1 MTLPCGCCQGIE
13 ILNPLRT
20 ANRPG
25 LDKLAYRVGTYGS
38 FFETMLARLSSQD
51 FTVSLATATQIPVA
65 GGAPPDSVPGANTP
79 LSLLKTRATNDPA
92 IALLDAWAIIA
103 DVLTL
108 YQERIANEGYL
119 RTATERRSVLELAH
133 LVGYSLRPGVAAS
146 VFLAYTLDQDSEAT
160 IPVGSRAQNLPAQ
173 GELPQ
178 SFETSA
184 PLFARDAWNNLTP
197 RLTQPQM
204 ITRESTEVY
213 VEGTNVNLKPNDPLL
228 VIASPGKLRRV
239 ANIDVDFQKSRTKV
253 TLQDGPPP
261 PPDLAAPKSSFV
273 NVVNLVSPS
282 APLIQAPA
290 EHPAS
295 SAHLPRSVSKTFT
308 PRADMTPALLKAF
321 HPKVGQDLY
330 TALENA
336 RVTVAPAAQVHA
348 FRVQAAPF
356 GNNAPLKPVTN
367 DKGIVIGTEEWPL
380 EDSLTISIEMSSAA
394 EHEVSGGRF
403 TAALM
408 SVVGHA
414 SALIKIIR
422 GADTASAMVPLS
434 QKETPLGN
442 WKVITST
449 DQKAITF
456 DFPDF
461 KVTYTISPEQKGA
474 FVDVR
479 VNTSKPIRVPDG
491 QSVTSSTGDH
501 RISISLS
508 KMLTIIDESGVEPL
522 HPDVMLLDS
531 VYDQIVNGSWAVIE
545 RPDWE
550 EAKVV
555 KVTDV
560 QKVSVTKYGMSA
572 RVTQLKFDQP
582 WLDPAHY
589 PQDRSL
595 TVTRTTTI
603 SAQSEQLALAEE
615 PISDPVSDSEIELG
629 ALYSDLQSG
638 RWLIVKGERTD
649 IPDTS
654 GVTGAEL
661 VMLGGV
667 KQGVK
672 QVPANAT
679 TASSVP
685 VDPANSGA
693 LAATQDLPGD
703 STHSFLQLAN
713 PLSYQYKRETV
724 TIYGN
729 VVNATHGES
738 RSEVLGGG
746 DSSQEL
752 QQFTLHQTPVT
763 FVAAP
768 TPEGTASTLQVRV
781 NDLLWHEVDTL
792 ADATPTER
800 CYVTQTDDDDKKT
813 IIFGDGVHGMRL
825 PTGMENVKA
834 AYRSGIGSGGN
845 VAATKISLLATRP
858 LGVRSVINPL
868 PATGGADRDTRD
880 QARRNVP
887 IASAALDRLVSVQDY
902 ADFAR
907 TFAGI
912 GKASA
917 THISDGKRQVV
928 FVTVAGAEDIPIGDD
943 SDLKK
948 SLVQAF
954 QQFGDPY
961 LPLEVEDRELMVL
974 VISANLKVL
983 PDYLFESVAPKVR
996 ASLLEQFGFDRQELG
1011 QSVPLSQI
1019 ISAIQAVEGVAY
1031 VDVDVLEGISEA
1043 DTADPDR
1050 LAAKLKAIAHARA
1063 PKQRIDVRLA
1073 ELPSGSDSISPAQL
1087 AYLNPK
1093 LPDTLILT
1101 EITS

>member
-1 MTLPCGCCQGIE
+1 
-13 ILNPLRT
+13 
-20 ANRPG
+20 
-25 LDKLAYRVGTYGS
+25 
-38 FFETMLARLSSQD
+38 
-51 FTVSLATATQIPVA
+51 
-65 GGAPPDSVPGANTP
+65 
-79 LSLLKTRATNDPA
+79 
-92 IALLDAWAIIA
+92 
-103 DVLTL
+103 
-108 YQERIANEGYL
+108 
-119 RTATERRSVLELAH
+119 
-133 LVGYSLRPGVAAS
+133 
-146 VFLAYTLDQDSEAT
+146 
-160 IPVGSRAQNLPAQ
+160 
-173 GELPQ
+173 
-178 SFETSA
+178 
-184 PLFARDAWNNLTP
+184 
-197 RLTQPQM
+197 M

-321 HPKVGQDLY
+321 HPEVGQDLY

-348 FRVQAAPF
+348 FRMQAAPF

-380 EDSLTISIEMSSAA
+380 EEGAIIDIVLPEADGTIFDRATSWNPPPGKVSIRLGPDS
-394 EHEVSGGRF
+394 G
-403 TAALM
+403 
-408 SVVGHA
+408 
-414 SALIKIIR
+414 
-422 GADTASAMVPLS
+422 TASFSKSKPPDPLLVG
-434 QKETPLGN
+434 P
-442 WKVITST
+442 WKVKLKQSGN
-449 DQKAITF
+449 K
-456 DFPDF
+456 
-461 KVTYTISPEQKGA
+461 TIFGFEQPVKRQFTVWA
-474 FVDVR
+474 
-479 VNTSKPIRVPDG
+479 
-491 QSVTSSTGDH
+491 
-501 RISISLS
+501 
-508 KMLTIIDESGVEPL
+508 ESGKGLVSVDEGTPVSLAPGESINSSIDGDQIFVSHLKNLVSIHYESEPE
-522 HPDVMLLDS
+522 PTPAQADVMFLDS
-531 VYDQIVNGSWAVIE
+531 VYDQIVKGSWAVIE

-550 EAKVV
+550 EARVV

-582 WLDPAHY
+582 WLDPAQY

-595 TVTRTTTI
+595 TVARNTTI
-603 SAQSEQLALAEE
+603 SAKSEQLGLAEE

-629 ALYSDLQSG
+629 DLYSDLQTG

-649 IPDTS
+649 IPNTS

-672 QVPANAT
+672 QAPANAA

-685 VDPANSGA
+685 VDPANTGA

-768 TPEGTASTLQVRV
+768 TP
-781 NDLLWHEVDTL
+781 
-792 ADATPTER
+792 
-800 CYVTQTDDDDKKT
+800 
-813 IIFGDGVHGMRL
+813 
-825 PTGMENVKA
+825 
-834 AYRSGIGSGGN
+834 
-845 VAATKISLLATRP
+845 
-858 LGVRSVINPL
+858 
-868 PATGGADRDTRD
+868 
-880 QARRNVP
+880 
-887 IASAALDRLVSVQDY
+887 
-902 ADFAR
+902 
-907 TFAGI
+907 
-912 GKASA
+912 
-917 THISDGKRQVV
+917 
-928 FVTVAGAEDIPIGDD
+928 
-943 SDLKK
+943 
-948 SLVQAF
+948 
-954 QQFGDPY
+954 
-961 LPLEVEDRELMVL
+961 
-974 VISANLKVL
+974 
-983 PDYLFESVAPKVR
+983 
-996 ASLLEQFGFDRQELG
+996 
-1011 QSVPLSQI
+1011 
-1019 ISAIQAVEGVAY
+1019 
-1031 VDVDVLEGISEA
+1031 
-1043 DTADPDR
+1043 
-1050 LAAKLKAIAHARA
+1050 
-1063 PKQRIDVRLA
+1063 
-1073 ELPSGSDSISPAQL
+1073 
-1087 AYLNPK
+1087 
-1093 LPDTLILT
+1093 
-1101 EITS
+1101 

>member
-38 FFETMLARLSSQD
+38 FFETMLARLSSRD

-65 GGAPPDSVPGANTP
+65 GGASTDPVPATNTP

-103 DVLTL
+103 DVLTF

-160 IPVGSRAQNLPAQ
+160 IPIGSRAQNLPAQ

-204 ITRESTEVY
+204 ITLKSTEVY

-228 VIASPGKLRRV
+228 VIASPGTVRRV

-273 NVVNLVSPS
+273 NVVNLVSPR

-308 PRADMTPALLKAF
+308 PQADMTPALLKVF
-321 HPKVGQDLY
+321 HPEIGQDLY

-336 RVTVAPAAQVHA
+336 TVTSKPASQVHA

-356 GNNAPLKPVTN
+356 GNNAPLKPITN
-367 DKGIVIGTEEWPL
+367 DKGIVTGTEEWPL

-394 EHEVSGGRF
+394 EHEVAGGRI

-414 SALIKIIR
+414 NALIKIIR
-422 GADTASAMVPLS
+422 GGDTASAMVPLS
-434 QKETPLGN
+434 QKETPLGD
-442 WKVITST
+442 WKVVISA
-449 DQKAITF
+449 DPKGSITF

-461 KVTYTISPEQKGA
+461 KVSYTISVGPKGSI
-474 FVDVR
+474 DVR

-491 QSVTSSTGDH
+491 QSLTSTSGDH

-508 KMLTIIDESGVEPL
+508 KALTIVDESGVEPL
-522 HPDVMLLDS
+522 HPDIMLLDS

-545 RPDWE
+545 RPDWK

-555 KVTDV
+555 KVTDA

-572 RVTQLKFDQP
+572 RVTQLTFDQP
-582 WLDPAHY
+582 WLDPAQY

-595 TVTRTTTI
+595 SVARNTTI

-615 PISDPVSDSEIELG
+615 PISDPVSGSEIELG

-649 IPDTS
+649 IPNTS

-672 QVPANAT
+672 QVRANAA

-685 VDPANSGA
+685 VDPANTGA

-703 STHSFLQLAN
+703 SPHSFLQLAN

-752 QQFTLHQTPVT
+752 QQFILHQAPVT

-800 CYVTQTDDDDKKT
+800 CYVTQT
-813 IIFGDGVHGMRL
+813 
-825 PTGMENVKA
+825 E
-834 AYRSGIGSGGN
+834 
-845 VAATKISLLATRP
+845 
-858 LGVRSVINPL
+858 
-868 PATGGADRDTRD
+868 
-880 QARRNVP
+880 
-887 IASAALDRLVSVQDY
+887 
-902 ADFAR
+902 
-907 TFAGI
+907 
-912 GKASA
+912 
-917 THISDGKRQVV
+917 
-928 FVTVAGAEDIPIGDD
+928 E
-943 SDLKK
+943 
-948 SLVQAF
+948 
-954 QQFGDPY
+954 
-961 LPLEVEDRELMVL
+961 
-974 VISANLKVL
+974 
-983 PDYLFESVAPKVR
+983 
-996 ASLLEQFGFDRQELG
+996 
-1011 QSVPLSQI
+1011 
-1019 ISAIQAVEGVAY
+1019 
-1031 VDVDVLEGISEA
+1031 
-1043 DTADPDR
+1043 
-1050 LAAKLKAIAHARA
+1050 
-1063 PKQRIDVRLA
+1063 
-1073 ELPSGSDSISPAQL
+1073 
-1087 AYLNPK
+1087 
-1093 LPDTLILT
+1093 
-1101 EITS
+1101 

>member
-51 FTVSLATATQIPVA
+51 FTVSLATETQIPVA
-65 GGAPPDSVPGANTP
+65 GGAPTDTVPGTDTP
-79 LSLLKTRATNDPA
+79 LSLLKTRAKNDPA
-92 IALLDAWAIIA
+92 IALLDAWAMIA
-103 DVLTL
+103 DVLTF

-146 VFLAYTLDQDSEAT
+146 VFLAYTLDQDCEAT
-160 IPVGSRAQNLPAQ
+160 IPIGSRAQNLPAQ

-204 ITRESTEVY
+204 ITLDSTEVY
-213 VEGTNVNLKPNDPLL
+213 VEGTNANLKPNDPLL

-261 PPDLAAPKSSFV
+261 PPDLADPKSSFV
-273 NVVNLVSPS
+273 NVVNLVSPR

-321 HPKVGQDLY
+321 HPEVGQDLY

-356 GNNAPLKPVTN
+356 GNNAPLKPITD
-367 DKGIVIGTEEWPL
+367 DKGIVVGTEEWPL
-380 EDSLTISIEMSSAA
+380 EDGSVIDIVFPPGIGLVA
-394 EHEVSGGRF
+394 ETEAF
-403 TAALM
+403 LM
-408 SVVGHA
+408 RS
-414 SALIKIIR
+414 K
-422 GADTASAMVPLS
+422 
-434 QKETPLGN
+434 
-442 WKVITST
+442 
-449 DQKAITF
+449 
-456 DFPDF
+456 
-461 KVTYTISPEQKGA
+461 
-474 FVDVR
+474 
-479 VNTSKPIRVPDG
+479 TSKAG
-491 QSVTSSTGDH
+491 
-501 RISISLS
+501 RISIKLGLQSGS
-508 KMLTIIDESGVEPL
+508 ASFSASAPSQQVTVGPWKVRIIQKGEGAQRETTFEIEELRRKFVIRFAEQLAEVRVDARPPISVPLGETVTFAGVESQTLVTYDQAVHIHDETALAPTQL
-522 HPDVMLLDS
+522 NVMFLDS

-545 RPDWE
+545 RPDWK
-550 EAKVV
+550 EAKVA

-572 RVTQLKFDQP
+572 RVTQLTFDQS
-582 WLDPAHY
+582 WLDPA
-589 PQDRSL
+589 QDRSL
-595 TVTRTTTI
+595 AVARNTTI

-615 PISDPVSDSEIELG
+615 PISDPVSGSEIELG

-649 IPDTS
+649 IPNTS

-672 QVPANAT
+672 QAPANAA

-685 VDPANSGA
+685 VDPANTGA

-713 PLSYQYKRETV
+713 PLSYKYKRETV

-752 QQFTLHQTPVT
+752 QQFTLHQAPVT

-912 GKASA
+912 GKANA

-974 VISANLKVL
+974 VISAKLKVL

-996 ASLLEQFGFDRQELG
+996 AGLLEQFGFDRQELG

-1031 VDVDVLEGISEA
+1031 VDVDVLESISEA
-1043 DTADPDR
+1043 DTTDPDR